1 MPQSTATTPDLNRA
15 RVDLCATVLPV
26 WGRHLDAA
34 RDHAEVAVAE
44 MLSAFAE
51 IGPHLDMAVRQ
62 TQQIHA
68 QWVASETGLAQLAQV
83 CDDHLLPLV
92 PKLDSEDAL
101 AVHHALEAIHH
112 TIDALRQIALP
123 FDRESQ
129 VVTKQVERMYVGLQY
144 QDRISQMMAL
154 LLDDML
160 RLQGLLEATEA
171 TPEALST
178 TAWLA
183 QLESRYA
190 MAAQRHAHGGEANAD
205 GSGTQPSATET
216 DFF

>member
-1 MPQSTATTPDLNRA
+1 MPQPTATTLDLNRA

-44 MLSAFAE
+44 MLSAFAD
-51 IGPHLDMAVRQ
+51 IGPYLDRTVRQ
-62 TQQIHA
+62 SRQINA
-68 QWVASETGLAQLAQV
+68 QLSASENVLAQLAQV
-83 CDDHLLPLV
+83 CDDHLLPLI
-92 PKLDSEDAL
+92 PKLESEDGL
-101 AVHHALEAIHH
+101 AVRHVIGKVHH
-112 TIDALRQIALP
+112 TIDALRQITMPL
-123 FDRESQ
+123 DRESQ
-129 VVTKQVERMYVGLQY
+129 MVTKQVERMYVGLQY

-178 TAWLA
+178 AAWLA

-190 MAAQRHAHGGEANAD
+190 MAAQRHAHGGDANTG
-205 GSGTQPSATET
+205 GSGAPPGETET